1 MLQRRK
7 ESITAIP
14 DVGKVFDY
22 IDENGVPVI
31 KAGRV
36 ERRPINKPNPH
47 ENITRFTL
55 ASDNTVVGKLLSGEI
70 IPSDVPAGDLTEVV
84 LGNTVTSIRDESF
97 GDGVFQ
103 NMGLESVTIPDS
115 VTHIGS
121 YAFYNNSLTSV
132 TIPDSV
138 TSIGS
143 YAFYNNSLTNVT
155 IGNSVTS
162 INFAAFRNNSLT
174 SVTIPDSVTSVGDY
188 AFSFNSLT
196 SITIPDSVTSIGLEA
211 FWNNLNLETVYTET
225 PVSAFGGSDIFLD
238 TALTTVYVRDNDG
251 QLATYPDTSG
261 GPVSWQGAS
270 NVSFVEWE
278 NWPDPVPN
286 N

>member
-31 KAGRV
+31 KAGLV
-36 ERRPINKPNPH
+36 ERRPVKPGPH

-55 ASDNTVVGKLLSGEI
+55 ASDNTVVGGLLSGEI

-84 LGNTVTSIRDESF
+84 LGNTVTSIRDES
-97 GDGVFQ
+97 
-103 NMGLESVTIPDS
+103 
-115 VTHIGS
+115 IGNG
-121 YAFYNNSLTSV
+121 AFAGNSLTSV

-143 YAFYNNSLTNVT
+143 YAFFDNSLPEVT
-155 IGNSVTS
+155 IPDSVTR
-162 INFAAFRNNSLT
+162 IGGGAFAFNSLT
-174 SVTIPDSVTSVGDY
+174 SVTIPDSVTSIGSY
-188 AFSFNSLT
+188 AFQSNSLT
-196 SITIPDSVTSIGLEA
+196 MVTLGNSVTSIGENA
-211 FWNNLNLETVYTET
+211 FAYNSNLETVYTET
-225 PVSAFGGSDIFLD
+225 EASAFVGINIFVSTD
-238 TALTTVYVRDNDG
+238 LTVVYVRDNDG

-261 GPVSWQGAS
+261 GPVSWKGAS
-270 NVSFVEWE
+270 NVTFLEWE